1 MTGLTGKT
9 AWITGGGTGIGEAA
23 GRALAA
29 AGAHVVLSGRRAE
42 ELERVAAGIR
52 AAGGSA
58 EPAPLDATDVAA
70 TEALAARIEAER
82 GAVDIFMA
90 NAGTNVP
97 NRAQDHLT
105 AQDFATVVD
114 VNLNGVMYGVLA
126 VLPGMRARGAGTLI
140 LTSSWAGRHASRMT
154 GAAYNASKHGVV
166 ALAHSINME
175 NAVHGVRCTCLMP
188 GEAATPILQNR
199 PVVPSAEDQ
208 AKMLQPEDLG
218 DIVRFICEAHPRVC
232 MNEILVSP
240 TWNRLFTSEDPRARG

>member
-1 MTGLTGKT
+1 MTSLEGKT

-29 AGAHVVLSGRRAE
+29 AGAHVVLSGRRAA
-42 ELERVAAGIR
+42 ELERVAAQIR
-52 AAGGSA
+52 EAGGSA
-58 EPAPLDATDVAA
+58 EAAPLDATDIAA
-70 TEALAARIEAER
+70 TEALAARIEAAR

-97 NRAQDHLT
+97 NRAMDRVT
-105 AQDFATVVD
+105 PQDFAHVVD
-114 VNLNGVMYGVLA
+114 VNLNGVTYGVLA

-175 NAVHGVRCTCLMP
+175 NAAHGIRCTALMP
-188 GEAATPILQNR
+188 G
-199 PVVPSAEDQ
+199 
-208 AKMLQPEDLG
+208 
-218 DIVRFICEAHPRVC
+218 
-232 MNEILVSP
+232 
-240 TWNRLFTSEDPRARG
+240 